1 MKGSPKKRHGV
12 PEVSPPARQPVSPTA
27 ASPSFDD
34 AITANSPSF
43 SAESNCSPPER
54 ETKWCSLLPSFSSLY
69 ILVADNG
76 GGTSKTQPQEQPTT
90 KYGYIMPPYLRPT
103 KGGLSVAKSQD
114 KHDVRGDGFFDGLL
128 VGLRA
133 LTSDNRSWRVAHM
146 NEWWPE
152 DVQTLA
158 AAHAPVY

>member
-1 MKGSPKKRHGV
+1 MAVRVKR
-12 PEVSPPARQPVSPTA
+12 SRKSSRQRST
-27 ASPSFDD
+27 D
-34 AITANSPSF
+34 TL
-43 SAESNCSPPER
+43 C
-54 ETKWCSLLPSFSSLY
+54 LLTCGL
-69 ILVADNG
+69 A
-76 GGTSKTQPQEQPTT
+76 
-90 KYGYIMPPYLRPT
+90 T